1 MCVGVA
7 DLDLELL
14 AGSLDGVIVEDLDDL
29 LAVIAGLEA
38 GTEGQYRVTNVE
50 VNRKAYRAKP
60 TPRP

>member
-38 GTEGQYRVTNVE
+38 GTEGQ
-50 VNRKAYRAKP
+50 
-60 TPRP
+60 